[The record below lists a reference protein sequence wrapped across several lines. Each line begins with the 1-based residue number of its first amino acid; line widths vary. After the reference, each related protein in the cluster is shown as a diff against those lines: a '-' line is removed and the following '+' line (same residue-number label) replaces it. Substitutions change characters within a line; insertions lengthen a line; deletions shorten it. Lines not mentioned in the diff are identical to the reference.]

1 MKLVLKHMEPE
12 TAKVFMHGNSTWCNW
27 SVPDIKE
34 ACGNLFTPLSY
45 CCVFTVRRNES
56 AS

>member
-1 MKLVLKHMEPE
+1 MKLVLQHMEPE
-12 TAKVFMHGNSTWCNW
+12 TAKVFMHGNSTWCSW

-34 ACGNLFTPLSY
+34 ACGNLFTLLSY
-45 CCVFTVRRNES
+45 CCVFTVRRNER